1 MSNDTKMPED
11 NLQDAIAYYQ
21 DKLESSQAMMD
32 TYKNAGVVD
41 DAWQI
46 LRWVRIHRENE
57 QLLAWLTELQSYR
70 NKENVD
76 EN

>member
-1 MSNDTKMPED
+1 MSNDTKIPED

-46 LRWVRIHRENE
+46 IRWVRIHRETE
-57 QLLAWLTELQSYR
+57 QLLSWLTELQSYR
-70 NKENVD
+70 NKENID